1 MAGDLEMKL
10 KEDLNVNHLLFGTN
24 GTVALQL
31 AIKAV
36 GLVDE
41 IITTTFTYVA
51 TTSSMVWE
59 ECEPVYVDIDKHS

>member
-1 MAGDLEMKL
+1 MKL